1 MFTSRKGALLTFVV
15 LSMVAMGILLCS
27 PAAAGSSNSFPTA
40 QPSPGAAHK
49 YEYKGIWIGMAA
61 DTVRTKLGN
70 PKDKADTQDM
80 YVFSE
85 NESVLF
91 YYDGGHQ
98 VSAIMVTFSG
108 DLKGAP
114 AIKDVFGED
123 VPAKPDGSIFK
134 MERYPKEGYWMSYNR
149 TAGAD
154 AAIMIAVQK
163 I

>member
-1 MFTSRKGALLTFVV
+1 MFTSRKGAFLTFVV
-15 LSMVAMGILLCS
+15 LSMVAMGILLCG
-27 PAAAGSSNSFPTA
+27 PAAAGSGYSGPTA
-40 QPSPGAAHK
+40 KPSPGTARK
-49 YEYKGIWIGMAA
+49 YEYKGIWIGMTTDA
-61 DTVRTKLGN
+61 VRTKLGN

-85 NESVLF
+85 TESVLF
-91 YYDGGHQ
+91 YYDPGHQ

-108 DLKGAP
+108 DLKSAP
-114 AIKDVFGED
+114 TVKDVFGED

-149 TAGAD
+149 TAGTD
-154 AAIMIAVQK
+154 AAVMIAVQK